1 METSDTLEKTENQI
15 EDPILKEKIPISW
28 IEKSE
33 LETEETIK
41 QIKSGKLIVLP
52 DGTTLQRGYTTGTT
66 AAAAAKG
73 AIHALKENAGTPAEI
88 KNQPEDEKPEEQINT
103 LKIKTPTPAGI
114 KAELNTLILPGQG
127 VCRATKPSSGHSFD
141 STEGLTIKAA
151 AEPSDK
157 TEIGYGF
164 GIGTVETTGFNIEP
178 GTPAVSKTVR
188 KQIEKAVKEACIET
202 EIKAAKI
209 VLIAPNPTEEAIM
222 INSKLGIKDGVSLL
236 GTTGFVEPWNDKLI
250 ESRLERL
257 KQADKVVLT
266 TGMMGM
272 KYSRELYP
280 DHQVIKI
287 GNQFDRLQKE
297 DLKDKKP
304 VLCGLPGL
312 ILRWGNPDITEN
324 VEQPS
329 VAQLVAQDPGNK
341 EIDKALDKVQQ
352 KLPNYEI
359 TLVKNDGEI
368 LRRREPG
375 K

>member
-1 METSDTLEKTENQI
+1 LEKTENQI

>member
-1 METSDTLEKTENQI
+1 MEKTENQI

-88 KNQPEDEKPEEQINT
+88 KNQPEDEKPEEHINT

-157 TEIGYGF
+157 T
-164 GIGTVETTGFNIEP
+164 
-178 GTPAVSKTVR
+178 
-188 KQIEKAVKEACIET
+188 
-202 EIKAAKI
+202 
-209 VLIAPNPTEEAIM
+209 
-222 INSKLGIKDGVSLL
+222 
-236 GTTGFVEPWNDKLI
+236 
-250 ESRLERL
+250 
-257 KQADKVVLT
+257 
-266 TGMMGM
+266 
-272 KYSRELYP
+272 
-280 DHQVIKI
+280 
-287 GNQFDRLQKE
+287 
-297 DLKDKKP
+297 
-304 VLCGLPGL
+304 
-312 ILRWGNPDITEN
+312 
-324 VEQPS
+324 
-329 VAQLVAQDPGNK
+329 
-341 EIDKALDKVQQ
+341 
-352 KLPNYEI
+352 
-359 TLVKNDGEI
+359 
-368 LRRREPG
+368 
-375 K
+375 